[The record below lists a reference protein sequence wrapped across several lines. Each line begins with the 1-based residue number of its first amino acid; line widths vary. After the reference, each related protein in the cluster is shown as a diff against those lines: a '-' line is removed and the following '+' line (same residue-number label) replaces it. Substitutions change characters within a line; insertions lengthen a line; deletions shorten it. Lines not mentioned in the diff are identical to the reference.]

1 MKVWMAN
8 LAPGTS
14 AEKVKHLLEKYGLP
28 EPTSVL
34 PILDGAEPAMLVEFR
49 TEGFDDMQKLREL
62 IWRVEG
68 LYWEGKHIVVTTLHH

>member
-14 AEKVKHLLEKYGLP
+14 AEKVKQLLQKYGLP
-28 EPTSVL
+28 EPSNIL
-34 PILDGAEPAMLVEFR
+34 PILDGAEPGMLIEFR
-49 TEGFDDMQKLREL
+49 TDGFDDMQKLREL

-68 LYWEGKHIVVTTLHH
+68 LYWEGKHIVVTTLLH